1 VEVGACGPAGGSGLP
16 QGALWPDRVT
26 YVDGRATQMAE
37 ERGVIRRVVLYENVI
52 AKPLVEAHLDDGAA
66 AGSIHQGAHRDRQV
80 DS

>member
-1 VEVGACGPAGGSGLP
+1 
-16 QGALWPDRVT
+16 
-26 YVDGRATQMAE
+26 MAE